1 MPPYFFSGIETGMI
15 KLATPLYFFRDWKLH
30 YKNWQRLCIFF
41 KDWNGNASPA
51 QWLQIPSCFPGP
63 MATDAILSRK
73 GWTNVPLA
81 VAPMSTVGQ
90 HENYT
95 RPHWKNFRF
104 TFLSSGIALD
114 LHIRLHVFISSDYW
128 CHLGCKTHMD
138 AIRASAD
145 MIWPTT

>member
-1 MPPYFFSGIETGMI
+1 MIKTSNASVFFQGLNWHNK
-15 KLATPLYFFRDWKLH
+15 KLATPLYFFQGLKLV
-30 YKNWQRLCIFF
+30 NT
-41 KDWNGNASPA
+41 SPA

-63 MATDAILSRK
+63 MATDARLSRK

-81 VAPMSTVGQ
+81 VAPMSAVGK

-95 RPHWKNFRF
+95 HPRWKNFRF
-104 TFLSSGIALD
+104 AFLSSGIALD
-114 LHIRLHVFISSDYW
+114 LHIRLHIFISSDYW

-145 MIWPTT
+145 MI